1 MNHSKYYKSKDTGNL
16 YWTDG
21 DYYISDEDRAEA
33 FCQKLWGQA
42 LEDAHAEDEDCV
54 YYTEWC

>member
-1 MNHSKYYKSKDTGNL
+1 MGAHMKLQKLVDHL
-16 YWTDG
+16 
-21 DYYISDEDRAEA
+21 DEDRAEA